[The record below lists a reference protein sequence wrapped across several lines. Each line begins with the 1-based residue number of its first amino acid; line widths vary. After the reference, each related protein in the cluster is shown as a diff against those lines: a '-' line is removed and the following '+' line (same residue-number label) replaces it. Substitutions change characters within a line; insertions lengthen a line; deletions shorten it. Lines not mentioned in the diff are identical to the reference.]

1 MFLVVLILQY
11 FTGYILHACRAT
23 DVLLL
28 FFSCNEPSVLF
39 LSGKLVSI
47 VMVIADYQVMLL
59 FPCAYSIVFIM
70 CLYAPLSREF
80 LVIIL
85 LLAASR

>member
-28 FFSCNEPSVLF
+28 FFSCNEPSVQF

-47 VMVIADYQVMLL
+47 VMVIADY
-59 FPCAYSIVFIM
+59 
-70 CLYAPLSREF
+70 
-80 LVIIL
+80 
-85 LLAASR
+85 

>member
-1 MFLVVLILQY
+1 MHLLLLSLSSSGHLRTWDMFLVVLILQY

-28 FFSCNEPSVLF
+28 FFSCNEPSVQF

-47 VMVIADYQVMLL
+47 VMVIADY
-59 FPCAYSIVFIM
+59 
-70 CLYAPLSREF
+70 
-80 LVIIL
+80 
-85 LLAASR
+85 